1 MGNRKGNPMKI
12 AVSGKGG
19 VGKTTFSALLARN
32 LNAEGV
38 HVLAIDA
45 DPDANLAAA
54 IGIPDADRITP
65 IAEMKDLIFERT
77 EAQPGTIGG
86 FFKLNPKVDDLPD
99 ALSARLENIKL
110 MRLGGVKKGGSGCI
124 CPESTLLRALVTHIV
139 LARDEVVI
147 MDMEAGVEHL
157 GRATAA
163 AVNQFIMVV
172 EPGMRSIETALKIK
186 GLADDLGVKQVS
198 AIANKI
204 RKESDRD
211 FFLNRMDGISLLGS
225 IPYDEDVIEADQS
238 RLSVWKEGRALV
250 TEVRGIVS
258 KIIGEK

>member
-1 MGNRKGNPMKI
+1 MKI
-12 AVSGKGG
+12 AVTGKGG
-19 VGKTTFSALLARN
+19 VGKTTISAALCYGF
-32 LNAEGV
+32 AEKGYTV
-38 HVLAIDA
+38 VAIDA
-45 DPDANLAAA
+45 DPDANLASAL
-54 IGIPDADRITP
+54 GFPEEQKLTP
-65 IAEMKDLIFERT
+65 IIELHDLIEERT
-77 EAQPGTIGG
+77 GAKPGTSGG
-86 FFKLNPKVDDLPD
+86 YFKLNPKVDDLPEKLW
-99 ALSARLENIKL
+99 AEHNGIKL
-110 MRLGGVKKGGSGCI
+110 MLMGSVKKGGGGCV
-124 CPESTLLRALVTHIV
+124 CPESVLLKSLVQN
-139 LARDEVVI
+139 LLLYRKEVVI

-250 TEVRGIVS
+250 TEVRGIVT
-258 KIIGEK
+258 KITSEE